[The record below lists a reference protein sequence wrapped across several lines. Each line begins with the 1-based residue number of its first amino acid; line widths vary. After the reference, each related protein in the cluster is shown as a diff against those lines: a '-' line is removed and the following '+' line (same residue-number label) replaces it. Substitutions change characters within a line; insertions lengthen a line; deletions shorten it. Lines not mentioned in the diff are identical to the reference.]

1 MISAVIGCVV
11 RNYRGKVLRV
21 VSSYK
26 SFLSLIPF
34 IEIYTIVTSLAV
46 VVDLDFNQ
54 IVVKSDA

>member
-1 MISAVIGCVV
+1 MV

-34 IEIYTIVTSLAV
+34 VEINAIVTSLAV
-46 VVDLDFNQ
+46 VVDLVFNQ